1 MMNPLEFDGERDLE
15 GTMVLDLT
23 QYMTAWVSNIEYG
36 RKEEKTQIDMLTV
49 ILKKFLF
56 VYCQKKWVS

>member
-1 MMNPLEFDGERDLE
+1 MMTPLEFDGERDLE

-49 ILKKFLF
+49 I
-56 VYCQKKWVS
+56 